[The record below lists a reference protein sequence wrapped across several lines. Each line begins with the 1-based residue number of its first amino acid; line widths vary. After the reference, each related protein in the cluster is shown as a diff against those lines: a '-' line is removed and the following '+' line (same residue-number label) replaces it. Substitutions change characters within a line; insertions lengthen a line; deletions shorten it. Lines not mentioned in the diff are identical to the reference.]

1 MLGSI
6 NSAVAMTGVMA
17 TAASPLLFGALL
29 DAGVGFGA
37 IVAGSLALGLVAIL
51 FARAV
56 VRWAAE

>member
-1 MLGSI
+1 
-6 NSAVAMTGVMA
+6 MTGVMA